1 VAPGSGADAVR
12 LIVPPEHAGERLDK
26 VISRLLPDTSRAT
39 VQRWIAESRV
49 RVNGQSCRARDHVQA
64 GSVIEVEPGPQ
75 PASDAQ
81 PDAGVVFG
89 VLYEDAHLI
98 VVDKPAGLVVH
109 PARGHAGGTLVNGL
123 LARPGFVRPPG
134 DPLDPQAALRPGI
147 VHRLDKDTSGV
158 LVIAKDSP
166 TREGLKQQLSVHS
179 VERVYL
185 ALTSGVPQST
195 ALRTQHARHPR
206 SRLRFTS
213 RTERGRPAVT
223 HVRTVEV
230 LARGRAALVECRL
243 ETGRTHQI
251 RVHLSERT
259 ATPLLADAL
268 YGKPVAEPEVRA
280 IADQLGR
287 QALHASVLGFR
298 HPVTGEPMR
307 FVAELP
313 DDFRS
318 ALESLRKIR

>member
-1 VAPGSGADAVR
+1 VAPGSGADAMR
-12 LIVPPEHAGERLDK
+12 LTVLPDHAGERLDK
-26 VISRLLPDTSRAT
+26 LLSRLLPDTSRAT
-39 VQRWIAESRV
+39 IQRWISESRV
-49 RVNGQSCRARDHVQA
+49 SVNGESCRARDRVQA
-64 GSVIEVEPGPQ
+64 GAVIEVSPGPQ
-75 PASDAQ
+75 PVSDAK
-81 PDAGVVFG
+81 PDPGVAFA

-98 VVDKPAGLVVH
+98 VVDKPARLVVH
-109 PARGHAGGTLVNGL
+109 PARGHADGTLVNGL

-158 LVIAKDSP
+158 LVVAKDSP

-185 ALTSGVPQST
+185 ALTSGVPKAST
-195 ALRTQHARHPR
+195 LRTLHGRHPR

-213 RTERGRPAVT
+213 QVTRGRPAVT
-223 HVRTVEV
+223 HVRTVEE

-259 ATPLLADAL
+259 KTPLLSDAL
-268 YGKPVAEPEVRA
+268 YGKPAADPEVRA
-280 IADQLGR
+280 IADRLGR
-287 QALHASVLGFR
+287 QALHASVLGFH
-298 HPVTGEPMR
+298 HPVTGEALR

-313 DDFRS
+313 EDFRA

>member
-1 VAPGSGADAVR
+1 VAPGSGADAMR
-12 LIVPPEHAGERLDK
+12 LIVLPEHAGERLDK
-26 VISRLLPDTSRAT
+26 VLSRLLPDTSRAT
-39 VQRWIAESRV
+39 IQRWISESRV
-49 RVNGQSCRARDHVQA
+49 SVNGESCRARDRVQA
-64 GSVIEVEPGPQ
+64 DSVIEVSPGPQ
-75 PASDAQ
+75 PVSDAK
-81 PDAGVVFG
+81 PDPSVVFA

-109 PARGHAGGTLVNGL
+109 PARGHAAGTLVNGL
-123 LARPGFVRPPG
+123 LARPGFARPPG

-158 LVIAKDSP
+158 LVVAKDSP

-185 ALTSGVPQST
+185 ALTSGVPKAT
-195 ALRTQHARHPR
+195 TLRTLHARHPR

-213 RTERGRPAVT
+213 QVTRGRPAVT
-223 HVRTVEV
+223 HVRTVEE
-230 LARGRAALVECRL
+230 LAGGRAALVECRL

-251 RVHLSERT
+251 RVHLSECT
-259 ATPLLADAL
+259 KTPLLSDAL
-268 YGKPVAEPEVRA
+268 YGKPAADPEVRA
-280 IADQLGR
+280 IADRLGR

-298 HPVTGEPMR
+298 HPVTGEALR
-307 FVAELP
+307 FVADLP
-313 DDFRS
+313 DDFRA